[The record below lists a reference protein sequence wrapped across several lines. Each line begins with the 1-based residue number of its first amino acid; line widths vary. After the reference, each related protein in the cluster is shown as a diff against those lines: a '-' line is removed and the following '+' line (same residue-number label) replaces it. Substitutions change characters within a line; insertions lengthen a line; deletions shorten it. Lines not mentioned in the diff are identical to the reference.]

1 MYLKE
6 QSDFDSF
13 NIFLKD
19 MKNISK
25 NFRRSGINFDLN
37 NFENIKTFINSY
49 KSLNGIKEFVFKYLI
64 ELDLK
69 VKNLKS
75 QFNKD
80 KDIFFNNFK
89 KLHFEKE

>member
-13 NIFLKD
+13 NIFLND

-25 NFRRSGINFDLN
+25 NFRRSGVTIL
-37 NFENIKTFINSY
+37 IIPKTQNFINSY
-49 KSLNGIKEFVFKYLI
+49 RSLNGIKEFMFKYLI

-69 VKNLKS
+69 VKNLKN
-75 QFNKD
+75 QFSED
-80 KDIFFNNFK
+80 KEIFFNNFK
-89 KLHFEKE
+89 KLYFEKI